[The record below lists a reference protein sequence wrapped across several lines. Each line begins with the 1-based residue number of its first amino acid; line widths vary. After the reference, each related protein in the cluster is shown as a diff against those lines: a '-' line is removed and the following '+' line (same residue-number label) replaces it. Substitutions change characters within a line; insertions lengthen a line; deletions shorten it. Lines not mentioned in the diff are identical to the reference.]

1 MELWTEIR
9 RRVLTKE
16 LSQRAACKEYE
27 VGWWTLQKI
36 LAHAEPPGYRLTKP
50 RPGAGTWAALG
61 CEAIGV
67 SQPNVIVA
75 GHCVSQR
82 S

>member
-27 VGWWTLQKI
+27 LGWWTLQKI
-36 LAHAEPPGYRLTKP
+36 LAHAEPPGY
-50 RPGAGTWAALG
+50 
-61 CEAIGV
+61 
-67 SQPNVIVA
+67 
-75 GHCVSQR
+75 
-82 S
+82 

>member
-27 VGWWTLQKI
+27 LGWWTLQKI
-36 LAHAEPPGYRLTKP
+36 LAHAEPPGYRRTKP
-50 RPGAGTWAALG
+50 RPKPQDGAVPADRPPDLEG
-61 CEAIGV
+61 
-67 SQPNVIVA
+67 
-75 GHCVSQR
+75 
-82 S
+82 